1 MLTVL
6 NKTKMF
12 KKFFITS
19 SKREKII
26 PISLTQYNPLVFYDG
41 NCMLC
46 SNTIQFLLK
55 KDKRKNLRY
64 ASQQGETFKHF
75 AVDKTTAAESSV
87 IFLKDGMVYTKSA
100 AALAIVK
107 ELPYPWRLLYA
118 FIIVPGFIRNAVYSL
133 IARNRKKWFGET
145 DSCYLGSK
153 EYASQFID

>member
-1 MLTVL
+1 
-6 NKTKMF
+6 MF
-12 KKFFITS
+12 KKYFITS

-26 PISLTQYNPLVFYDG
+26 PTLLTQYNPIVFYDG
-41 NCMLC
+41 DCLLC

-55 KDKRKNLRY
+55 KDTRKILHY

-75 AVDKTTAAESSV
+75 TLDKIRAAESSV
-87 IFLKDGMVYTKSA
+87 IFLKDGAVYTKSA

-118 FIIVPGFIRNAVYSL
+118 FIIVPEFIRNALYDL
-133 IARNRKKWFGET
+133 IARNRKKWFGKT